1 MGAIKEFNGSCVY
14 VIKTTIDK
22 KIYVGSAVN
31 YYRRKSIHI
40 SDLKRH
46 KHHNFLLQN
55 LYDQFGE
62 TVLIFEILEK
72 CKKEDLIKKE
82 QFYINMFD
90 DILLNIC
97 RIAGSCLG
105 RSITWRDKIS
115 KSKLGHETSI
125 DTRNKIGLGN
135 KNKTVNQL
143 IRDQISKSSIGKKK
157 PPRTKVHSNKISLSN
172 SYPVIQLTMDNRY
185 IKSWNN
191 MKQASKY
198 LHVPIDSLY
207 KGIEKGRKSA
217 LGYKWKFIII

>member
-1 MGAIKEFNGSCVY
+1 MGAIKEFYGPCVY
-14 VIKTTIDK
+14 IIRTTVDER
-22 KIYVGSAVN
+22 IYVGSAIN

-46 KHHNFLLQN
+46 KHHNFLLQK
-55 LYDQFGE
+55 LYDQFGG
-62 TVLIFEILEK
+62 TILIFEILEK
-72 CKKEDLIKKE
+72 CERDDLIKRE
-82 QFYINMFD
+82 QFYINIFD
-90 DILLNIC
+90 NTLLNIC

-105 RSITWRDKIS
+105 RSITWGDKIS

-135 KNKTVNQL
+135 KDKIVLQS
-143 IRDQISKSSIGKKK
+143 IHDQISKSLIGKKK

-191 MKQASKY
+191 MKQASEY